1 MQLQG
6 HQDSYITTTIQKGE
20 LITTYRFCTWY
31 LSITSFMALGLVYR
45 PPSHIEA
52 MVVGEVYFYKS
63 GLGCPNDITKKN
75 WRTINWHARVN
86 NLNIIR
92 AAICVDCI
100 HSTCEHMT
108 AIGWWVRG
116 LRQQLSLTEI
126 PPIQRWLSKLGLYIE
141 GLYHNMNWIMGRNGA
156 CGHLNTYLNEH

>member
-1 MQLQG
+1 
-6 HQDSYITTTIQKGE
+6 
-20 LITTYRFCTWY
+20 
-31 LSITSFMALGLVYR
+31 MALGLVYR

-108 AIGWWVRG
+108 AIGW
-116 LRQQLSLTEI
+116 
-126 PPIQRWLSKLGLYIE
+126 
-141 GLYHNMNWIMGRNGA
+141 
-156 CGHLNTYLNEH
+156 